1 MATRESFKKL
11 KVDVLMKLAGDLGI
25 TIPTLKKTEI
35 ISNILTHQ
43 VPVYALP
50 PVTRTAFYAT
60 LLNAWGKR
68 GGCGPLNGAMV
79 LNRTAW
85 FVTGGRAYTGT

>member
-11 KVDVLMKLAGDLGI
+11 KVDVLMKLGRNLGI

-35 ISNILTHQ
+35 ISTILTHQ

-50 PVTRTAFYAT
+50 PVTNQAVRFSTIAPFSGPQPSRFPHAFSKVA
-60 LLNAWGKR
+60 
-68 GGCGPLNGAMV
+68 
-79 LNRTAW
+79 
-85 FVTGGRAYTGT
+85 